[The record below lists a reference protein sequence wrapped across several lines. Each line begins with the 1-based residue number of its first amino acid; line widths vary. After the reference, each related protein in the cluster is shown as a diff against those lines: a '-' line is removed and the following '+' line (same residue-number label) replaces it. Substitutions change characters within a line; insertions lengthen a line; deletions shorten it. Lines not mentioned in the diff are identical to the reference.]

1 MMEAWYNN
9 FTKGIVWKEVFLTR
23 LIEKYRAAIAAFALL
38 LVTFAANSTC
48 TYTLYQEEIPE
59 QAKNL
64 RKF

>member
-1 MMEAWYNN
+1 M
-9 FTKGIVWKEVFLTR
+9 TR
-23 LIEKYRAAIAAFALL
+23 LIEKYRTAIAAFALL